1 VTEFDHTPTELPDQE
16 PGRGT
21 ADPSVNQVPGEPDDV
36 DIERG
41 SADGSPRENPVLE
54 KSLDDAG
61 DVVGTE
67 THDDEEDS
75 SVG

>member
-1 VTEFDHTPTELPDQE
+1 MTEFDHTPTELPDQE
-16 PGRGT
+16 TSRGA
-21 ADPSVNQVPGEPDDV
+21 ADPSVNQVPGEPDAV

-41 SADGSPRENPVLE
+41 SADGSPRENAPLE
-54 KSLDDAG
+54 ESLDDAG

-75 SVG
+75 SVS